1 MGLSRIGGELRK
13 RKNIKRRSKM
23 KFAKFFFSVILIVGI
38 VVGGSAWT
46 IAAPPAVQQTTP
58 LKQAGQTDISGEL
71 DQYFQK
77 AREAYTKDANE
88 TAAQIRKAAVLLEL
102 EANQAKGEA
111 RELLLGSSKELEGLA
126 AQVQRGTLKTA
137 QDLDNAF
144 SRAHTALANYYQERA
159 SESWAKKAYSDAGQS
174 LKAAA
179 LNLEGAWEWS
189 KIKVEKAS
197 QAAVESAKVAGDNI
211 AKGSGWVGTEVSK
224 SIDEIGR
231 EIGKLRNEKKSDDP
245 PVTISTVPLQ
255 EANVSS
261 VNLSSAIIE
270 VAKTNIPAVVHI
282 EVTERREVPNPFLP
296 FEENPFFRHFFGVP
310 RNIPKKFRQE
320 MIGVGTG
327 MIIDR
332 EGHILT
338 NNHVVGGA
346 SKIVVTLSDGA
357 QYDAKVVG
365 TDAKTDLGVIKI
377 SAGKNLPF
385 VTFGDS
391 DQVQVGQWVVAI
403 GQPRNLA
410 ESVTQGIISATH
422 RTGITDPTSYQDFLQ
437 TDAAIN
443 PGNSGGPLLTL
454 GGKVIGVNSAILS
467 ESGGFEGIG
476 FAIPSN
482 MAVHVAEQLIK
493 NGKVIRGWM
502 GVSVQNV
509 TPDLAKSFGLE
520 LPKGA
525 LIADVVKGG
534 PADKAGL
541 KRGDVILAY
550 QGKEIPDSSM
560 LRNDVANTAPGDEA
574 TVTIWR
580 DKKKEEIKFKVGN
593 TEELAKTLAATLKRR
608 LGAEVRPLTPEEAQQ
623 YGMSTPGGVVIEKVD
638 PQGPLGKA
646 GFEVGDAILT
656 VDNKPVLGLE
666 GFVGILS
673 GIKPHETVTIFA
685 VDHRTGQTGN
695 VEVQLN

>member
-1 MGLSRIGGELRK
+1 
-13 RKNIKRRSKM
+13 M
-23 KFAKFFFSVILIVGI
+23 KFAKFFLSVILITGI
-38 VVGGSAWT
+38 MAAGSAWT
-46 IAAPPAVQQTTP
+46 VAAQRASQQTAP
-58 LKQAGQTDISGEL
+58 SQQAAQSNISGEL
-71 DQYFQK
+71 DQYLQK
-77 AREAYTKDANE
+77 AHEEYAKDATE
-88 TAAQIRKAAVLLEL
+88 AAAQIQKAAALLEL
-102 EANQAKGEA
+102 EANQGKGEA

-126 AQVQRGTLKTA
+126 EQVQKGTLKTA

-144 SRAHTALANYYQERA
+144 SRAHTALANYYQQRA
-159 SESWAKKAYSDAGQS
+159 QDSWAKKAYSDAGQS

-179 LNLEGAWEWS
+179 LNVEGAWKWS
-189 KIKVEKAS
+189 KIRAEKAS
-197 QAAVESAKVAGDNI
+197 QSAVGSAKELGDKI
-211 AKGSGWVGTEVSK
+211 AKGSGWVSTEVSK
-224 SIDEIGR
+224 SIDELGR
-231 EIGKLRNEKKSDDP
+231 EIGKLRNEKKGDDP
-245 PVTISTVPLQ
+245 SATISTVPLG
-255 EANVSS
+255 ETNASS
-261 VNLSSAIIE
+261 QGLATAIIE

-296 FEENPFFRHFFGVP
+296 FEEDPFFRHFFGSP
-310 RNIPKKFRQE
+310 KKIPKKFRQE

-327 MIIDR
+327 MIIDSQ
-332 EGHILT
+332 GHILT

-346 SKIVVTLSDGA
+346 SKIVVALSDGTE
-357 QYDAKVVG
+357 YDATVVG

-410 ESVTQGIISATH
+410 QSVTQGIISAKH

-476 FAIPSN
+476 FAIPSD

-502 GVSVQNV
+502 GVSVQDL

-560 LRNDVANTAPGDEA
+560 LRNDVANTAPGEEV
-574 TVTIWR
+574 TITIWR
-580 DKKKEEIKFKVGN
+580 EKKKEEIKFEVGN
-593 TEELAKTLAATLKRR
+593 AEELAKTLAATLKRR
-608 LGAEVRPLTPEEAQQ
+608 LGAEVRPLTPQEAQQ

-638 PQGPLGKA
+638 PRGPLGRA

-656 VDNKPVLGLE
+656 VNNKPVLGLE
-666 GFVGILS
+666 GLVAIIS
-673 GIKPHETVTIFA
+673 GIKPHERVTIFA
-685 VDHRTGQTGN
+685 VDHRTGQTGT
-695 VEVQLN
+695 VEVQLD

>member
-1 MGLSRIGGELRK
+1 
-13 RKNIKRRSKM
+13 M
-23 KFAKFFFSVILIVGI
+23 KFTKFFLSVILITGI
-38 VVGGSAWT
+38 MVAASAWAL
-46 IAAPPAVQQTTP
+46 AAEGAAQQTAP
-58 LKQAGQTDISGEL
+58 SQQAGQTNISGEL
-71 DQYFQK
+71 DQYFKK
-77 AREAYTKDANE
+77 AHEEYAKDSTDA
-88 TAAQIRKAAVLLEL
+88 AAQIRKAVALLKQ
-102 EANQAKGEA
+102 EADQAKGKA

-126 AQVQRGTLKTA
+126 EQVQKGTVRTA

-144 SRAHTALANYYQERA
+144 SRAHAALANYYQQRA
-159 SESWAKKAYSDAGQS
+159 QDSWAKKAYSDAGQS

-179 LNLEGAWEWS
+179 LNLEGAWKWS

-197 QAAVESAKVAGDNI
+197 QAAVGSAEAAGDQI
-211 AKGSGWVGTEVSK
+211 AKGSGWVSTEVSK
-224 SIDEIGR
+224 SIDELGR
-231 EIGKLRNEKKSDDP
+231 HIGKLLNEKKGDDP
-245 PVTISTVPLQ
+245 SETISTVPLA
-255 EANVSS
+255 EPNASS
-261 VNLSSAIIE
+261 QGLAAAIIE

-296 FEENPFFRHFFGVP
+296 FEHDPFFRRFFGSP
-310 RNIPKKFRQE
+310 KNIPKKFRQE

-327 MIIDR
+327 MIIDSQ
-332 EGHILT
+332 GHILT

-346 SKIVVTLSDGA
+346 SKIVVALSDGT
-357 QYDAKVVG
+357 QYDATVVG

-410 ESVTQGIISATH
+410 QSVTQGIISAKH

-476 FAIPSN
+476 FAIPSD

-502 GVSVQNV
+502 GVSVQDL

-541 KRGDVILAY
+541 KRGDVILTY

-560 LRNDVANTAPGDEA
+560 LRNDVANTAPGEDA

-580 DKKKEEIKFKVGN
+580 EKKQEEIKFKVGN
-593 TEELAKTLAATLKRR
+593 AEELAKTLAATLKRR
-608 LGAEVRPLTPEEAQQ
+608 LGAEVRPLTPQEAQQ

-638 PQGPLGKA
+638 RQGPLGRA

-656 VDNKPVLGLE
+656 VNNKPVLGLE
-666 GFVGILS
+666 GLVAILS
-673 GIKPHETVTIFA
+673 GIKPHERVTIFA
-685 VDHRTGQTGN
+685 VDHRTGQTGT
-695 VEVQLN
+695 VEVQLD

>member
-1 MGLSRIGGELRK
+1 
-13 RKNIKRRSKM
+13 M
-23 KFAKFFFSVILIVGI
+23 KFTKFFLSVILITGI
-38 VVGGSAWT
+38 MAAGSAWT
-46 IAAPPAVQQTTP
+46 VAAQRASQQTAP
-58 LKQAGQTDISGEL
+58 SQQAAQSNISGEL
-71 DQYFQK
+71 DQYLQK
-77 AREAYTKDANE
+77 AHEEYAKDATE
-88 TAAQIRKAAVLLEL
+88 AAAQIQKAAALLEL
-102 EANQAKGEA
+102 EANQGKGEA

-126 AQVQRGTLKTA
+126 EQVQKGTLKTA

-144 SRAHTALANYYQERA
+144 SRAHTALANYYQQRA
-159 SESWAKKAYSDAGQS
+159 QDSWAKKAYSDAGQS

-179 LNLEGAWEWS
+179 LNVEGAWKWS
-189 KIKVEKAS
+189 KIRAEKAS
-197 QAAVESAKVAGDNI
+197 QSAVGSAKELGDKI
-211 AKGSGWVGTEVSK
+211 AKGSGWVSTEVSK
-224 SIDEIGR
+224 SIDELGR
-231 EIGKLRNEKKSDDP
+231 EIGKLRNEKKGDDP
-245 PVTISTVPLQ
+245 SATISTVPLG
-255 EANVSS
+255 ETNASS
-261 VNLSSAIIE
+261 QGLATAIIE

-296 FEENPFFRHFFGVP
+296 FEEDPFFRHFFGSP
-310 RNIPKKFRQE
+310 KKIPKKFRQE

-327 MIIDR
+327 MIIDSQ
-332 EGHILT
+332 GHILT

-346 SKIVVTLSDGA
+346 SKIVVALSDGTE
-357 QYDAKVVG
+357 YDATVVG

-410 ESVTQGIISATH
+410 QSVTQGIISAKH

-476 FAIPSN
+476 FAIPSD

-502 GVSVQNV
+502 GVSVQDL

-560 LRNDVANTAPGDEA
+560 LRNDVANTAPGEEV
-574 TVTIWR
+574 TITIWR
-580 DKKKEEIKFKVGN
+580 EKKKEEIKFEVGN
-593 TEELAKTLAATLKRR
+593 AEELAKTLAATLKRR
-608 LGAEVRPLTPEEAQQ
+608 LGAEVRPLTPQEAQQ

-638 PQGPLGKA
+638 PRGPLGRA

-656 VDNKPVLGLE
+656 VNNKPVLGLE
-666 GFVGILS
+666 GLVAIIS
-673 GIKPHETVTIFA
+673 GIKPHERVTIFA
-685 VDHRTGQTGN
+685 VDHRTGQTGT
-695 VEVQLN
+695 VEVQLD

>member
-1 MGLSRIGGELRK
+1 
-13 RKNIKRRSKM
+13 M
-23 KFAKFFFSVILIVGI
+23 KFAKFFLSAILII
-38 VVGGSAWT
+38 VIMVAGSEWT
-46 IAAPPAVQQTTP
+46 VAAQRAPQQTSP
-58 LKQAGQTDISGEL
+58 SQQAGQTNISDEL
-71 DQYFQK
+71 DKYFQK
-77 AREAYTKDANE
+77 AHEEYAKNATEA
-88 TAAQIRKAAVLLEL
+88 AAQIRKAVELLKGDASQTTGKAKQLLLE
-102 EANQAKGEA
+102 
-111 RELLLGSSKELEGLA
+111 SSKELEGLA
-126 AQVQRGTLKTA
+126 DQVQTGTVKAA

-144 SRAHTALANYYQERA
+144 SRAHAALANYYQQRA
-159 SESWAKKAYSDAGQS
+159 LDSWAKKANSDAGQS

-179 LNLEGAWEWS
+179 LHLEDAWKWS
-189 KIKVEKAS
+189 KTSAEKAS
-197 QAAVESAKVAGDNI
+197 QEAVDSAKEVSDKI
-211 AKGSGWVGTEVSK
+211 AKGSGWVSTEVSK
-224 SIDEIGR
+224 SIDELGR
-231 EIGKLRNEKKSDDP
+231 EIGKLRSEKKGDDP
-245 PVTISTVPLQ
+245 SERISTVPLEERNTSLQ
-255 EANVSS
+255 GLAT
-261 VNLSSAIIE
+261 AIIE

-296 FEENPFFRHFFGVP
+296 FEQDPFFRHFFGIP
-310 RNIPKKFRQE
+310 KRMPKKFRQE

-327 MIIDR
+327 MIIDSK
-332 EGHILT
+332 GHILS

-346 SKIVVTLSDGA
+346 SKIVVTLSDGTEYNA
-357 QYDAKVVG
+357 TVVG
-365 TDAKTDLGVIKI
+365 TDAKTDLGVIRI

-391 DQVQVGQWVVAI
+391 DQVEVGQWVVAI

-410 ESVTQGIISATH
+410 QSVTQGIISAKH

-482 MAVHVAEQLIK
+482 MAVRVAEQLIK

-560 LRNDVANTAPGDEA
+560 LRNDVANTAPGEEV
-574 TVTIWR
+574 TITIWR
-580 DKKKEEIKFKVGN
+580 EKKKEEIKFEVGN
-593 TEELAKTLAATLKRR
+593 AEELAKTLAATLKRR
-608 LGAEVRPLTPEEAQQ
+608 LGAEVRPLTPQEAQQ

-638 PQGPLGKA
+638 PRGPLGRA

-656 VDNKPVLGLE
+656 VNNKPVLGLE
-666 GFVGILS
+666 GLVAIIS
-673 GIKPHETVTIFA
+673 GIKPHERVTIFA
-685 VDHRTGQTGN
+685 VDHRTGQTGT
-695 VEVQLN
+695 VEVQLD

>member
-1 MGLSRIGGELRK
+1 
-13 RKNIKRRSKM
+13 M
-23 KFAKFFFSVILIVGI
+23 KFSKFFLSVILIMGI
-38 VVGGSAWT
+38 MVAGSAWAV
-46 IAAPPAVQQTTP
+46 AAPQAPQQTAPSQQIT
-58 LKQAGQTDISGEL
+58 QTQVSDEL
-71 DQYFQK
+71 DQYFHK
-77 AREAYTKDANE
+77 AREEYTKDANE
-88 TAAQIRKAAVLLEL
+88 AAAQIRKAMALLRQ
-102 EANQAKGEA
+102 EADQSSGEA
-111 RELLLGSSKELEGLA
+111 RQLLLQSSKELEGLA
-126 AQVQRGTLKTA
+126 DQVQKGAVKAA

-144 SRAHTALANYYQERA
+144 SRAHTALATYYQQRA
-159 SESWAKKAYSDAGQS
+159 SKSWAEKAYSDAGQS

-179 LNLEGAWEWS
+179 LSLEDAWKWS
-189 KIKVEKAS
+189 TTKAEKGS
-197 QAAVESAKVAGDNI
+197 QAAVESAKEASDKI
-211 AKGSGWVGTEVSK
+211 AEGSGWVSAEVSK
-224 SIDEIGR
+224 SIDDLGR
-231 EIGKLRNEKKSDDP
+231 EIGKLRNEQKGDDP
-245 PVTISTVPLQ
+245 SVTISTVPLQ

-261 VNLSSAIIE
+261 LNLASAIME

-296 FEENPFFRHFFGVP
+296 FEQNPFFRHFFGVP
-310 RNIPKKFRQE
+310 KNVPKKFRQE

-346 SKIVVTLSDGA
+346 NKIVVTLSDGA
-357 QYDAKVVG
+357 EYDAKVVG

-385 VTFGDS
+385 VTFGNS

-410 ESVTQGIISATH
+410 ESVTQGIISAKH

-476 FAIPSN
+476 FAIPSD
-482 MAVHVAEQLIK
+482 MAVHVAEQLIR

-502 GVSVQNV
+502 GVSVQDL

-534 PADKAGL
+534 PADKGGF

-560 LRNDVANTAPGDEA
+560 LRNDVANTAPGEEA

-593 TEELAKTLAATLKRR
+593 AEELAKTLAATLKRR
-608 LGAEVRPLTPEEAQQ
+608 LGAEVRPLTPQEAQQ
-623 YGMSTPGGVVIEKVD
+623 YGLSTPGGVVIEKVD
-638 PQGPLGKA
+638 PQGPLGRA
-646 GFEVGDAILT
+646 GFEVGDLILT

-666 GFVGILS
+666 GFVDILS
-673 GIKPHETVTIFA
+673 GIKRHETVTIFA
-685 VDHRTGQTGN
+685 VDHRTGNTGS
-695 VEVQLN
+695 VQVQID